1 MEWPDCKS
9 LELIQLYREKRSLWD
24 PLDKNYKNNKI
35 KFDDWQEIATKLNT
49 DVTNIKK
56 QIESLQGSYCRERQR
71 QDSSRRS
78 GAGTDDLY
86 KSKWF
91 AFNEMQFLKEKY
103 KPRQTKDSM
112 NILNQIVRID
122 TG

>member
-9 LELIQLYREKRSLWD
+9 LELIQLYREKRSPWD

-56 QIESLQGSYCRERQR
+56 KIESLQGSYCR
-71 QDSSRRS
+71 
-78 GAGTDDLY
+78 GTDDLY

-112 NILNQIVRID
+112 NILN
-122 TG
+122 